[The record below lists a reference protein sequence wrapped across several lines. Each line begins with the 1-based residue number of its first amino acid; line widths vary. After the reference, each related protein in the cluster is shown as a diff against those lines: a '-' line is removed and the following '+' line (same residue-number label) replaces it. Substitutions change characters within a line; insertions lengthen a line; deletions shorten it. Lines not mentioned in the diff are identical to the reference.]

1 MNVSFLKGLVPHVI
15 AVVIFVV
22 VAAVYCQPALQGKVL
37 SQSDIQ
43 QWQGMAQ
50 ESYEFREKHGHFPF
64 WSNSMFGGMPGYS
77 FAFEPPSKMT
87 ISYLHTIFTLGLPKP
102 ISFFFLASVMMYFLL
117 MVLRI
122 HPWIGIMG
130 ALAYAYATYD
140 PVIIAVGHDTKMIC
154 IAYAPG
160 VIGSLMLIFRRH
172 YLMGTILTAVTAGLI
187 VAYSHLQITY
197 YTLLIGLSLA
207 IAFAVVQIKKADW
220 KHLLVSGGLALLA
233 AVLALAVNAVSL
245 WPLNEYTKET
255 MRGGRSEL
263 TPLEGETKTEAGL
276 TKDYAF
282 EYSYGITET
291 FTLIVPN
298 IFGGGSGG
306 IQFKPGKSKFAER
319 LTEIGYPEE
328 GAFQMSNSLAYW
340 GKQPILAG
348 PVYLGAVICFL
359 FILSLFFTR
368 GWIKWGIVSV
378 SAFAIVLAW
387 GKNLEAVNF
396 FLFDYLPLYNKFRA
410 PTVALVIPQLGF
422 VMLGC
427 MAMHNI
433 LFGTLDR
440 NEAWKKF
447 KLACYVTGGVFA
459 LLILMYLTLDY
470 TGNNDSAFRQN
481 LAGQLMQGQQPT
493 PQLQQ
498 QAEELT
504 RSLIADLQ
512 EDRQTLFGK
521 DLFRSLIFV
530 LIAAGCF
537 WLYLRN
543 KMKLQWAL
551 VVVALVASIDL
562 LAVGKRYLSNDNFV
576 EENDFSAA
584 FIPTAA
590 DNQIKSDPDQSFR
603 VFDQTAGNPF
613 ADSRASYHHNS
624 IGGYNAARLAL
635 YNDIID
641 RQFKKGNMNAFNM
654 MNTRYFIM
662 PNPSTGQPEARANP
676 DANGAAWFVRDF
688 RIAKNADEEMRALD
702 SLDTKQTAVIDQ
714 RYQQIAGA
722 QPNFDSTATIKL
734 VENLNDKITYKS
746 NAASNQFAVFS
757 EIYYPHGWNAYLD
770 GKLTGHARVDY
781 VLRGMPVPAGSHTIE
796 FKFEPRSVI
805 LGDKITLWSC
815 ILVFILFFAGLV
827 LEVRKSLRKNNNHA
841 VREEPVFF

>member
-1 MNVSFLKGLVPHVI
+1 MNVSSLKGLLPHVI
-15 AVVIFVV
+15 AIVIFAV
-22 VAAVYCQPALQGKVL
+22 VAIVYCQPALQGKVL

-50 ESYEFREKHGHFPF
+50 ESYEFREKHGHFPL

-102 ISFFFLASVMMYFLL
+102 ISFFFLASLMMYFLL

-130 ALAYAYATYD
+130 GLAYAYATYD
-140 PVIIAVGHDTKMIC
+140 PVIVAVGHDTKMIC
-154 IAYAPG
+154 IAYAAG
-160 VIGSLMLIFRRH
+160 VIGSLLLIFRRH
-172 YLMGTILTAVTAGLI
+172 YLIGTILLAVTAGLI
-187 VAYSHLQITY
+187 VAYSHLQIVY
-197 YTLLIGLSLA
+197 YTLLIGLALA
-207 IAFAVVQIKKADW
+207 IAFAVMQIKKSDW
-220 KHLLVSGGLALLA
+220 KHLLVSGALALLA

-263 TPLEGETKTEAGL
+263 TPLEGENKTEGGL

-282 EYSYGITET
+282 EYSYGIAET
-291 FTLIVPN
+291 FTIIVPN

-306 IQFKPGKSKFAER
+306 IQFKPGKSKFANR
-319 LTEIGYPEE
+319 LTELGYPEE
-328 GAFQMSNSLAYW
+328 NAFQISNSLAYW
-340 GKQPILAG
+340 GAQPILAG

-368 GWIKWGIVSV
+368 GWIKWGILAV
-378 SAFAIVLAW
+378 SAFAIILAW
-387 GKNLEAVNF
+387 GKNFEGVNF
-396 FLFDYLPLYNKFRA
+396 FLFDYMPLYNKFRA

-422 VMLGC
+422 VVLGC

-433 LFGTLDR
+433 LFGNFDR
-440 NEAWKKF
+440 DEVWKKF
-447 KLACYVTGGVFA
+447 KVACYVTGGVFA
-459 LLILMYLTLDY
+459 LLIIMYMTLDY
-470 TGNNDSAFRQN
+470 TGSNDSAFRQN
-481 LAGQLMQGQQPT
+481 ITQQLMQGQQPT

-512 EDRQTLFGK
+512 EDRQGLFGK
-521 DLFRSLIFV
+521 DLFRSLIFI
-530 LIAAGCF
+530 LIAAGSF
-537 WLYLRN
+537 WLYLKN

-551 VVVALVASIDL
+551 VIVALAASIDL
-562 LAVGKRYLSNDNFV
+562 LAVGKRYLNNDNFV

-584 FIPTAA
+584 FIPTPA
-590 DNQIKSDPDQSFR
+590 DNQIKSDPDQNFR

-635 YNDIID
+635 YNDLIN
-641 RQFKKGNMNAFNM
+641 RQFNKGNMNAFNM

-662 PNPSTGQPEARANP
+662 ANPTTRQPEARVNP
-676 DANGAAWFVRDF
+676 DANGAAWFVRSF
-688 RIAKNADEEMRALD
+688 QIAKNADEEMRALD
-702 SLDTKQTAVIDQ
+702 SLNTKESAVIDQ
-714 RYQQIAGA
+714 RYKQIAGA
-722 QPNFDSTATIKL
+722 QPDFDAAATIQL
-734 VENLNDKITYKS
+734 VENLNDKLTYKT

-757 EIYYPHGWNAYLD
+757 EIYYPYGWNAYVD
-770 GKLTGHARVDY
+770 GKLTEHARVNY

-796 FKFEPRSVI
+796 FRFEPRSVI
-805 LGDKITLWSC
+805 VGDKITLWSC
-815 ILVFILFFAGLV
+815 ILVFILLLAGIV
-827 LEVRKSLRKNNNHA
+827 LEVRKKLRRQDKPVAHH
-841 VREEPVFF
+841 EPVLF